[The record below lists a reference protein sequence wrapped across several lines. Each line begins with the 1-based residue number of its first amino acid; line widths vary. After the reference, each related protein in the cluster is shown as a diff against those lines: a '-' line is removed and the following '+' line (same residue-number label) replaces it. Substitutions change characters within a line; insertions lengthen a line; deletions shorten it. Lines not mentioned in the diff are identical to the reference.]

1 MPAAPKIPFP
11 LSTAPGGNPIEGAGR
26 LINCSAEP
34 IADGRS
40 VRHRQPGLTTF
51 AVTGQT
57 GYRGS
62 LLVNNALFAAFNGR
76 LVKVDAAGV
85 VSDIGALAGT
95 KKVEMA
101 RNNLVPTCQV
111 AIVTENGA
119 FLTDASGAAPVA
131 WPDADLPFPNS
142 VCFQDGYFFFGIGD
156 RRVFATGINS
166 SSVDPLCF
174 TTAESKSQDALIRVV
189 AHKGLLFVFTTAG
202 CEVWSDTAN
211 PAPGFPYS
219 RLAVLDRGL
228 IAPTALAGWEEGFG
242 NLLWVGD
249 DCGVYR
255 LGAGLQPDKVSPP
268 DLDRLLQAQAKID
281 PTQLEAGCYTH
292 TGKSFWTISGPG
304 FTWEFSL
311 QSQKW
316 NERMSL
322 LGGLFTRWRGIF
334 GTLAF
339 NKWLLGDTQ
348 SGNIGA
354 IDGLTYTEFGTQ
366 QICRIESGLVA
377 DFPVRTRVARVDFEF
392 QPGVGVATG
401 IDPIQVDPTVEIS
414 WSDDGGTQ
422 WSVPIMRK
430 LGRQADGR
438 HACYATSLGMS
449 GRYGRRWRL
458 DIADPV
464 YVGHIGG
471 TQSLTVRAP

>member
-1 MPAAPKIPFP
+1 MPTPKIPFP
-11 LSTAPGGNPIEGAGR
+11 VSTAPGGQPLEGAGR
-26 LINCSAEP
+26 LINCAAEP
-34 IADGRS
+34 TIDGRS

-51 AVTGQT
+51 CTTTQN
-57 GYRGS
+57 GYRGG
-62 LLVNNALFAAFNGR
+62 LLVTNFMLIAFNGR
-76 LVKVDAAGV
+76 LQKVDAAGA
-85 VSDIGALAGT
+85 VSDVGALAGT
-95 KKVEMA
+95 KPVFMA

-119 FLTDASGAAPVA
+119 FLTDATGAAPIA

-156 RRVFATGINS
+156 RRVFASGINS

-189 AHKGLLFVFTTAG
+189 AHKGLLFIFTTAG

-228 IAPTALAGWEEGFG
+228 IAPTAVAGWEEGFG
-242 NLLWVGD
+242 NMLWVAD
-249 DCGVYR
+249 NCGVYR
-255 LGAGLQPDKVSPP
+255 LGAGLQPDKVSSP
-268 DLDRLLQAQAKID
+268 DLDRLIQAQAKVD
-281 PTQLEAGCYTH
+281 PTQLQAGCYTVA
-292 TGKSFWTISGPG
+292 GKSFWTISGPG
-304 FTWEFSL
+304 FTWEFNL
-311 QSQKW
+311 ESQKW

-322 LGGLFTRWRGIF
+322 VLGQFTRWRGMF

-348 SGNIGA
+348 TGSIGA
-354 IDGLTYTEFGTQ
+354 IDGASYREFGTQ
-366 QICRIESGLVA
+366 QVCRIESGAVA

-392 QPGVGVATG
+392 QPGVGIATG
-401 IDPIQVDPTVEIS
+401 IDPIEVNPTVEIS
-414 WSDDGGTQ
+414 WSDDGGTK

-438 HACYATSLGMS
+438 HACYATSLGTS
-449 GRYGRRWRL
+449 SRYGRRWRL

-471 TQSLTVRAP
+471 TQSTTVRAP

>member
-1 MPAAPKIPFP
+1 MPTPKIPFP
-11 LSTAPGGNPIEGAGR
+11 TSTAPGGHPVEGAGR
-26 LINCSAEP
+26 LINCAAEP
-34 IADGRS
+34 IVDGRS
-40 VRHRQPGLTTF
+40 VRHRQPGLLTF
-51 AVTGQT
+51 ATT
-57 GYRGS
+57 AHAGYRGS
-62 LLVNNALFAAFNGR
+62 LLVNNNLFAAFNGV
-76 LVKVDAAGV
+76 LVKVDGAGV
-85 VSDIGALAGT
+85 VTDLGTLAGT
-95 KKVEMA
+95 QKVQMA

-119 FLTDASGAAPVA
+119 FLTTAAGAAPIA
-131 WPDADLPFPNS
+131 WPDADLPFANS

-156 RRVFATGINS
+156 RRVFATGINA

-174 TTAESKSQDALIRVV
+174 ITAESKSQDALIRVI
-189 AHKGLLFVFTTAG
+189 AHKGLLFIFTTAG

-211 PAPGFPYS
+211 PPPGFPYS

-228 IAPTALAGWEEGFG
+228 IAPTAIAGWEEGFG

-255 LGAGLQPDKVSPP
+255 LGNGLQPDKVSPP
-268 DLDRLLQAQAKID
+268 DLDRLLQTQAKAD
-281 PTQLEAGCYTH
+281 PTQLEAGCYAH
-292 TGKSFWTISGPG
+292 EGKSFWTISGPG

-311 QSQKW
+311 GSQKW
-316 NERMSL
+316 NERMST
-322 LGGLFTRWRGIF
+322 LGGLFTRWRGIG

-348 SGNIGA
+348 SGKIGA
-354 IDGLTYTEFGTQ
+354 IDGATYTEYGAQ

-392 QPGVGVATG
+392 QAGVGIATG
-401 IDPIQVDPTVEIS
+401 LDPIQVDPTVEIS
-414 WSDDGGTQ
+414 WSDDGGTK

-438 HACYATSLGMS
+438 HACYATSLGTAT
-449 GRYGRRWRL
+449 RHGRRWRL

-464 YVGHIGG
+464 YVGHLGG
-471 TQSLTVRAP
+471 TQSTTVRAP